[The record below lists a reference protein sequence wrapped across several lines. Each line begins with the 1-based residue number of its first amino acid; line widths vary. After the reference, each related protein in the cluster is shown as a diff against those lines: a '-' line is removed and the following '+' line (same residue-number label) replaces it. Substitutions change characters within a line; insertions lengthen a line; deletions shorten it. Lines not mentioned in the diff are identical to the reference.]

1 MRNATVLLV
10 GPNKLSRAGLRSLF
24 DGSHF
29 KVIGEVANLAAVGGA
44 LDRDA
49 MAAPNAIPEVAPDVA
64 LVEMPDET
72 TAVLDVLE
80 RLEAVYP
87 DTPAVILHDTVS
99 IATLAACLAAGAS
112 GFLTKDITPDALLRS
127 LELVVLGETVFP
139 THLARLLAEGNRG
152 RHVPDADDGEYGLS
166 LRETEIL
173 QCLLR
178 GESNKLIAHRLNIT
192 EATIKVH
199 IKSVLRKIKVTNRTQ
214 AAIWAHR
221 RGYLPAGEALSRTE
235 GPAF

>member
-29 KVIGEVANLAAVGGA
+29 KVVGEIANFTAASVPGA
-44 LDRDA
+44 IA
-49 MAAPNAIPEVAPDVA
+49 APDVA

-87 DTPAVILHDTVS
+87 DTPIVILHETVS
-99 IATLAACLAAGAS
+99 MAMLAACLAAGAS

-139 THLARLLAEGNRG
+139 THLARLLAEGIRQ
-152 RHVPDADDGEYGLS
+152 RQAPEADDGEYGLS

-178 GESNKLIAHRLNIT
+178 GESNKLIAHRLHIT

-221 RGYLPAGEALSRTE
+221 RGYLPAGDAVLRTG
-235 GPAF
+235 GPAL

>member
-29 KVIGEVANLAAVGGA
+29 TVIGEVANIA
-44 LDRDA
+44 
-49 MAAPNAIPEVAPDVA
+49 AAPVPKVVPDVA

-72 TAVLDVLE
+72 AAVLDVLE

-99 IATLAACLAAGAS
+99 MATLAACLAAGAS

-139 THLARLLAEGNRG
+139 THLARLLAEGIR
-152 RHVPDADDGEYGLS
+152 RRREPTLDDGEYGLS
-166 LRETEIL
+166 TRETEIL

-178 GESNKLIAHRLNIT
+178 GEANKVIAHRLNIT

-221 RGYLPAGEALSRTE
+221 RGYLPAGDAVSQTE
-235 GPAF
+235 GPTF

>member
-29 KVIGEVANLAAVGGA
+29 TVIGEVADVAAVG
-44 LDRDA
+44 DA
-49 MAAPNAIPEVAPDVA
+49 PQAIPDVA

-72 TAVLDVLE
+72 AAVLDVLE

-87 DTPAVILHDTVS
+87 DTPAVVLHDTVS
-99 IATLAACLAAGAS
+99 MATLAACLAAGAS

-139 THLARLLAEGNRG
+139 THLAQLLATGNR
-152 RHVPDADDGEYGLS
+152 RRNEPALDDTEFGLS
-166 LRETEIL
+166 TRETEIL

-178 GESNKLIAHRLNIT
+178 GEANKVIAHRLNIT

-221 RGYLPAGEALSRTE
+221 RGYLPAGDAISRTE
-235 GPAF
+235 GPVF